1 MVGYH
6 SHNFI
11 LAFGWKIETIHLVL
25 FVQTTDKYAFNI
37 QSTKNNMDEH
47 YFTNNHLK
55 SADISSITISENL
68 LEAHENFRRADV
80 VEILGPVGRFFENLK
95 I

>member
-1 MVGYH
+1 
-6 SHNFI
+6 
-11 LAFGWKIETIHLVL
+11 
-25 FVQTTDKYAFNI
+25 
-37 QSTKNNMDEH
+37 MDEH